1 MPGQN
6 VKNTFFFKQNE
17 QLYKLLM
24 LPKIVAI
31 TLFTSPL
38 HLLKYSMKTIFI
50 YLSNLQI
57 EPDYSQKLVNKK
69 IFDASVNLVLL
80 VSLNSQVYV
89 KYFKFPR

>member
-1 MPGQN
+1 M
-6 VKNTFFFKQNE
+6 KN
-17 QLYKLLM
+17 
-24 LPKIVAI
+24 
-31 TLFTSPL
+31 
-38 HLLKYSMKTIFI
+38 IFI

-57 EPDYSQKLVNKK
+57 EPDYSQKKLVNKK

>member
-1 MPGQN
+1 
-6 VKNTFFFKQNE
+6 
-17 QLYKLLM
+17 M

-31 TLFTSPL
+31 TLFTSSL

-57 EPDYSQKLVNKK
+57 EPDYSQKNWYINKK

>member
-1 MPGQN
+1 
-6 VKNTFFFKQNE
+6 
-17 QLYKLLM
+17 M

-31 TLFTSPL
+31 TLFTSSL
-38 HLLKYSMKTIFI
+38 HLLKYFMKTIFI

-57 EPDYSQKLVNKK
+57 EPDYLQKLVNKK

>member
-1 MPGQN
+1 
-6 VKNTFFFKQNE
+6 
-17 QLYKLLM
+17 M

-31 TLFTSPL
+31 TLFTSSL
-38 HLLKYSMKTIFI
+38 HLLKYSMKTLFI

-57 EPDYSQKLVNKK
+57 EPDYSQKKLVNKK

>member
-1 MPGQN
+1 
-6 VKNTFFFKQNE
+6 
-17 QLYKLLM
+17 M

-31 TLFTSPL
+31 TLFTSSL

>member
-1 MPGQN
+1 
-6 VKNTFFFKQNE
+6 
-17 QLYKLLM
+17 M

-31 TLFTSPL
+31 TLFTSSL

-89 KYFKFPR
+89 KYFKFPIKNPAKEITNTGD